1 MNKVLL
7 LIISSFFIGCGGGSS
22 GTRTNPQPTNYSSR
36 SESYYKTVH
45 DGERI
50 PTTDGQI
57 VSVDGN
63 NNNVKAIVADDGSTV
78 VYCEAGATCTVV
90 ISSETNNNTGGIVN
104 EDLDEDLKDVT

>member
-1 MNKVLL
+1 MNKVAL
-7 LIISSFFIGCGGGSS
+7 LIISSLFIGCGGGST
-22 GTRTNPQPTNYSSR
+22 GTRTNPQPIYTR
-36 SESYYKTVH
+36 SDSYYKTVY

-50 PTTDGQI
+50 PTTDGQT

-63 NNNVKAIVADDGSTV
+63 NNNVKAIVADDGSTI

-104 EDLDEDLKDVT
+104 EDLDQDLKDDL